1 MSHAAKHFTSQT
13 PYVLHLDEKVDD
25 NKRSTDL
32 PLSGMTL
39 AVKDLF
45 HIKNLPTT
53 AGNPDWLASHP
64 IPEQTSPAVET
75 LLRQGASLVGKTITD
90 ELAYSLNGQNIHY
103 GTPFNISAPD
113 RVPGGSSSGS
123 AVAVR
128 EGSARIGLGTDT
140 GGSIRVPAS
149 YNGLFGLRPTH
160 GRISCDHMVSL
171 APSFDTVGW
180 ITRDLNSLATVANVL
195 FEDTQAL
202 EQSLINVNTAP
213 KIGFA
218 QELVAQCDYAD
229 ILRDTYRRIATT
241 SHTLD
246 SGLSSALLSQASE
259 TFRILQGYE
268 IWQTHGQWI
277 TDQQPTFAPD
287 IQDRFTWCATIDNF
301 QYQQALKQQQTFIE
315 HINYLFTQCDVIF
328 LPTTPGPA
336 PLLSLSGDDLVS
348 YRNTLMK
355 LTCIAGLCGLPQ
367 LHIPLSI
374 NSHAP
379 MGFSLIGQKNHDK
392 QLIEIARM
400 LLEKLS

>member
-13 PYVLHLDEKVDD
+13 PYVLHLDVKVDD
-25 NKRSTDL
+25 KAKSTDL
-32 PLSGMTL
+32 PLYGMSL

-45 HIKNLPTT
+45 HIKGLPTT

-64 IPEQTSPAVET
+64 IPEHTSPAVER
-75 LLRQGASLVGKTITD
+75 LLQQGASLVGKTITD
-90 ELAYSLNGQNIHY
+90 ELAYSLNGQNLHY
-103 GTPFNISAPD
+103 GTPFNISAPN

-160 GRISCDHMVSL
+160 GRISCEHMVSL

-180 ITRDLNSLATVANVL
+180 ITRDLDSLATVADVL
-195 FEDTQAL
+195 FEDTKELDLVEISA
-202 EQSLINVNTAP
+202 NTAP
-213 KIGFA
+213 RIGFA
-218 QELVAQCDYAD
+218 EELVAQCEYAD
-229 ILRDTYRRIATT
+229 MLTETYRKISAT
-241 SHTLD
+241 SYKLS
-246 SGLSSALLSQASE
+246 SGLSSTLLSQASE

-277 TDQQPTFAPD
+277 TNHQPTFAPD
-287 IQDRFTWCATIDNF
+287 IQDRFMWCATIDKS

-315 HINYLFTQCDVIF
+315 HINHLFTQCDVIF

-336 PLLSLSGDDLVS
+336 PLLSMAGDDLAH
-348 YRNTLMK
+348 YRNTLMR

-400 LLEKLS
+400 FLETLS

>member
-1 MSHAAKHFTSQT
+1 MSHTAKHFTSQT

-103 GTPFNISAPD
+103 GTPFNISAPN

-202 EQSLINVNTAP
+202 EQSLINVHTAP

-241 SHTLD
+241 SHTLE

-315 HINYLFTQCDVIF
+315 HINYLFTYD
-328 LPTTPGPA
+328 
-336 PLLSLSGDDLVS
+336 
-348 YRNTLMK
+348 
-355 LTCIAGLCGLPQ
+355 
-367 LHIPLSI
+367 
-374 NSHAP
+374 
-379 MGFSLIGQKNHDK
+379 
-392 QLIEIARM
+392 ARPSSSF
-400 LLEKLS
+400 KSVW